1 MRQWSGGWPWRAS
14 RNQNWLGS
22 VNPMTRRRRRLA
34 RRRVALGEGGERAP
48 QVEACCG
55 RAATTDFAVR
65 TSSLISSTRRRHRSY
80 AQGRPSND
88 VLRIPRGTATVS
100 SIWDT
105 YHGGA
110 VGGVVSVL
118 FTLDRRLFFKHDDGT
133 IRVALDWER
142 DEVFLQMLSWR
153 D

>member
-1 MRQWSGGWPWRAS
+1 VGEQQP
-14 RNQNWLGS
+14 
-22 VNPMTRRRRRLA
+22 RRLGRPYLFA
-34 RRRVALGEGGERAP
+34 HP
-48 QVEACCG
+48 VESKE
-55 RAATTDFAVR
+55 
-65 TSSLISSTRRRHRSY
+65 TSLY

-88 VLRIPRGTATVS
+88 VLRSPARGTATVS
-100 SIWDT
+100 SIWNT

-133 IRVALDWER
+133 IRLALDWER

-153 D
+153 DSAALQ